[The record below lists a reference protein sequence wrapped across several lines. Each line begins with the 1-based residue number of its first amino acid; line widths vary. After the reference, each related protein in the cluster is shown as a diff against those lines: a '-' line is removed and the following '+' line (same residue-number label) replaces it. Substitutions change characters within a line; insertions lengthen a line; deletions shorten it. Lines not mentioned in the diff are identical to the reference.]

1 MKLMYVLVLLCALA
15 MLTSCASL
23 LPAEPGSPGGPI
35 GQAGEYAEAYAFT
48 NDLVL
53 TTPKDVEL
61 AAGESATVRYTVA
74 GRYIWHLGYWY
85 DVETSSWKP
94 IDLSGDAYQENNNWI
109 AGNAEG
115 IFSFSPKQSGKLWYI
130 AYYCNPGSV
139 PRTFDCNGYKWVLDD
154 INVKMVE
161 VFPEEPGAPATEIVE
176 STEPVDET
184 IPETG
189 TETTIAPATGIVSTA
204 PAETITAATEYEL
217 LDLVSGEVY
226 LNSVFEI
233 GDPTDPFDLGVVPK
247 PEEGC
252 VGSTEADCSG
262 TCTHGLECVWK
273 TYDYVDSIIC
283 AGEHPEDADGT
294 EQQAGPAGSFAEP
307 FDLGIRE
314 KGCQT
319 TGELCGGTCP
329 HGYPCKWIVKKV
341 TVGRCEGN
349 H

>member
-1 MKLMYVLVLLCALA
+1 

-23 LPAEPGSPGGPI
+23 LPPEPGSPGGPI

-61 AAGESATVRYTVA
+61 APGESATVRYTVA
-74 GRYIWHLGYWY
+74 GKYIWHLGYWY
-85 DVETSSWKP
+85 DVETSSWKT
-94 IDLSGDAYQENNNWI
+94 IDLSGDAYQENNNWL

-115 IFSFSPKQSGKLWYI
+115 IFSFTPKQSGKLWYI
-130 AYYCNPGSV
+130 AYYCNPGPV
-139 PRTFDCNGYKWVLDD
+139 PRTFDCNGYKWVLGDMN
-154 INVKMVE
+154 IKMIQ
-161 VFPEEPGAPATEIVE
+161 VFPEEPEAPATEIE
-176 STEPVDET
+176 EPET
-184 IPETG
+184 AVPIEETAPATG
-189 TETTIAPATGIVSTA
+189 TETTIAPATGIVDVTA
-204 PAETITAATEYEL
+204 PVETVVATEYEL
-217 LDLVSGEVY
+217 LDLVTGDVY

-233 GDPTDPFDLGVVPK
+233 GDATDPYDLEVRPK
-247 PEEGC
+247 PEQGC
-252 VGSTEADCSG
+252 TGSTEADCSG
-262 TCTHGLECVWK
+262 TCIHGKECVWK
-273 TYDYVDSIIC
+273 TYEAVSSVIC

-314 KGCQT
+314 KGCDSQ
-319 TGELCGGTCP
+319 GDLCGGTCI

-341 TVGRCEGN
+341 RVGICEGN